1 MVAVG
6 PLAQYDS
13 QSIVDLMTTG
23 TSRRLAAAPAGP
35 PSAPPPGS
43 SSEH

>member
-1 MVAVG
+1 MVSVG
-6 PLAQYDS
+6 PLAQYDA

-23 TSRRLAAAPAGP
+23 TSRRLGAQAEPPAQQP
-35 PSAPPPGS
+35 AGS